1 MSTYLFRAA
10 VSLATLVGALVG
22 GAAGAAPVATT
33 TQVDAVK
40 TVASPIPAAASKST
54 APAAPAAPGA
64 SDPAAAAAK
73 GTTAVVPPSIVPP
86 AVVAPGVVAPVAPAA
101 ITGGEQAPAAA
112 DGISAVVTINGVDD
126 AAHRAS
132 VLSGKP
138 VVNGPKG
145 SLVIVGGALRSDNAT
160 VWERIV
166 RLAGGE
172 SARIAVF
179 ASASASPEATAKFNM
194 DLLNQYGAD
203 AFFIPVA
210 VKLAGSDYLAAADD
224 PELAAAVR
232 KAGGAYFAGGDQ
244 SRITRSLRRPDGSNS
259 LVLDALWD
267 MYRKGGVI
275 AGSSAGAAIMSST
288 MFDEPRTVLGTL
300 KQGVAEGHEISDGLG
315 FIGNDVF
322 VDQHL
327 LVRGRFARMLPV
339 MLKKGYK
346 LGLGIDE
353 NTAMV
358 ISPNRDVEVIGYKGA
373 LLIDLHEASTE
384 PGAFNLTNARLSY
397 LDAGDRFNIVSGEF
411 FPAQDKAEG
420 KLDPTKPYYREPL
433 FAADILGNTTVVD
446 LMGKLIDSDQ
456 PEAIGITLGSP
467 RSVQPDLGFEFRFSR
482 VGDSIGYMSA
492 ASEAYSIYNVRM
504 DIRPIQIRLPLYQYK
519 YDRPGVT
526 TPQQVRGSD

>member
-1 MSTYLFRAA
+1 MSTSLIRLA
-10 VSLATLVGALVG
+10 VALGALVGALVG
-22 GAAGAAPVATT
+22 M
-33 TQVDAVK
+33 
-40 TVASPIPAAASKST
+40 
-54 APAAPAAPGA
+54 
-64 SDPAAAAAK
+64 PAAAAVDPLVPASVPAK
-73 GTTAVVPPSIVPP
+73 VAPEKVVPAKVVPEKVVPEKVVPEKVAPVIVPAVPLSAAVQGEPPAPGAPVPP
-86 AVVAPGVVAPVAPAA
+86 APA
-101 ITGGEQAPAAA
+101 E
-112 DGISAVVTINGVDD
+112 GISAVVTISGSGVG
-126 AAHRAS
+126 AKS
-132 VLSGKP
+132 TSLPSGKTVP
-138 VVNGPKG
+138 NGPKG

-179 ASASASPEATAKFNM
+179 ASASASPEATAKFNVE
-194 DLLNQYGAD
+194 LLNQYGAD

-210 VKLAGSDYLAAADD
+210 VRLAGSDYLAAADD

-232 KAGGAYFAGGDQ
+232 KAGGVYFAGGDQ
-244 SRITRSLRRPDGSNS
+244 ARITRSLRRPDGSNS
-259 LVLDALWD
+259 LVLDAIWD

-300 KQGVAEGHEISDGLG
+300 KHGVAEGHEISPGLG
-315 FIGNDVF
+315 FIGDDVF

-327 LVRGRFARMLPV
+327 LVRGRFARMLPA

-358 ISPNRDVEVIGYKGA
+358 VTSNRDVEVIGYKGA

-384 PGAFNLTNARLSY
+384 PGAFNLSNARVSY
-397 LDAGDRFNIVSGEF
+397 LDAGDRFNIASGEF

-420 KLDPTKPYYREPL
+420 KLDPAKPYYREPL

-456 PEAIGITLGSP
+456 PDAIGITLGSP
-467 RSVQPDLGFEFRFSR
+467 RSAQPDLGFEFRFSR
-482 VGDSIGYMSA
+482 VRDSIGYMSA
-492 ASEAYSIYNVRM
+492 ASEAYSIYNLRM
-504 DIRPIQIRLPLYQYK
+504 DIRPIQIRLPLYQYQSE
-519 YDRPGVT
+519 RPSLN
-526 TPQQVRGSD
+526 TPPQLRGSE